1 MSGYTLPRDADQ
13 QHDVL
18 PTSVQFRELR
28 EGDLIF
34 FGKKHITHV
43 AIALNDKEYIHAEGQ
58 NYNRV
63 TINSFDPADAH
74 FDKRLLDIVYGV
86 KRVGV

>member
-1 MSGYTLPRDADQ
+1 M
-13 QHDVL
+13 
-18 PTSVQFRELR
+18 R

-34 FGKKHITHV
+34 FGKESITHV
-43 AIALNDKEYIHAEGQ
+43 AIALNAKEYIHAEGQ

-74 FDKRLLDIVYGV
+74 FDKRLLNIVYNV
-86 KRVGV
+86 KRVMV